1 MSIFRVSPA
10 MAVALVAL
18 FVALGGSSFSASRG
32 TSHGANMSVARQG
45 VAGGRLAARAYAVVT
60 PLCDTCKPPLHFTP
74 LDGARSRNVTLGSA
88 RSGAPRGTWC
98 FGLRGG
104 ISASSPTVVAS
115 AEGARTTAFLQS
127 SPTSFSVAEWVAEGA
142 GCPPN
147 QVEIQT
153 IRYTAGPAGLIAK
166 HERDIAFSFT
176 VD

>member
-1 MSIFRVSPA
+1 

-18 FVALGGSSFSASRG
+18 FVALGGSSYSASRG
-32 TSHGANMSVARQG
+32 TLHGASTPVAQLG
-45 VAGGRLAARAYAVVT
+45 AAGGGRAARAYAIVR

-74 LDGARSRNVTLGSA
+74 LDLAHSRNVTLSSA
-88 RSGAPRGTWC
+88 RSGAPQGTWC

-104 ISASSPTVVAS
+104 ISASSETVVAS
-115 AEGARTTAFLQS
+115 AEGARTTALLQS

-142 GCPPN
+142 SCSPN

-153 IRYTAGPAGLIAK
+153 IRYSAGPSGLVAK